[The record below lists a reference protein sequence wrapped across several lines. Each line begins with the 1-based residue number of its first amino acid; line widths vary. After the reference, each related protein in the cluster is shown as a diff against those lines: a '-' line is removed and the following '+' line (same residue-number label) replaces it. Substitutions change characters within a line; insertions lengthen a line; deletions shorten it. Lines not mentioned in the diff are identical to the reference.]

1 MFIKKGTKTGICFWA
16 IIEHYNYNYYYYT
29 FTASVVLVFVVE
41 IIFFLPN
48 SKITLEQNSLKNIAG
63 HFFFSS
69 FPCFSNLRGKSIHKF
84 QSEKVHTKI
93 TCRRMT

>member
-29 FTASVVLVFVVE
+29 FTASVVFVVE

-48 SKITLEQNSLKNIAG
+48 SKITLEQNSLKNIVG
-63 HFFFSS
+63 HFFFRL
-69 FPCFSNLRGKSIHKF
+69 FHVFQIFGDNPYINSNRKKFIPKSLID
-84 QSEKVHTKI
+84 V
-93 TCRRMT
+93 

>member
-29 FTASVVLVFVVE
+29 FIASVVLVFVVE

-48 SKITLEQNSLKNIAG
+48 SKITLEQNSLKNITG
-63 HFFFSS
+63 HFFFRL
-69 FPCFSNLRGKSIHKF
+69 FHVFQIFGENPYINSNRKKFIPKSL
-84 QSEKVHTKI
+84 VDV
-93 TCRRMT
+93 

>member
-29 FTASVVLVFVVE
+29 FIASVVLVFVVE

-48 SKITLEQNSLKNIAG
+48 SKITLEQTSLKNIAG
-63 HFFFSS
+63 HFFFRL
-69 FPCFSNLRGKSIHKF
+69 FHVFQIFGENPYINSNRKKFIPKSL
-84 QSEKVHTKI
+84 VDV
-93 TCRRMT
+93 

>member
-29 FTASVVLVFVVE
+29 SIASVVLVFVVE

-63 HFFFSS
+63 HFFFRL
-69 FPCFSNLRGKSIHKF
+69 FHVFQIFGENPYINSNRKKFIPKSL
-84 QSEKVHTKI
+84 VDV
-93 TCRRMT
+93 

>member
-29 FTASVVLVFVVE
+29 FIASVVLVFVVE

-48 SKITLEQNSLKNIAG
+48 SKITLEQNSLK
-63 HFFFSS
+63 
-69 FPCFSNLRGKSIHKF
+69 KSIHKF